1 MATVRILVVD
11 DYQPWRAFVY
21 SALRRCP
28 EYRIIC
34 DVSDGLEAVVKAK
47 ELQPDLILLDIGLPV
62 LNGIETA
69 RQLRRISPESKILFV
84 SQESSA
90 DIVREALSTGA
101 QGYIVKASA
110 TDLVSAMSA
119 VLTA

>member
-21 SALRRCP
+21 SALQRCP

-34 DVSDGLEAVVKAK
+34 EVSDGLEAVLKAE

-62 LNGIETA
+62 QNGIETA
-69 RQLRRISPESKILFV
+69 RQLRTISPSSKILFV

-110 TDLVSAMSA
+110 TDLVTAMSA
-119 VLTA
+119 ALTA